1 MTIKI
6 TFKTDAFSANP
17 LLVRPIRIAL
27 SIYIY
32 ICNYKL
38 IILCFLKHTCRFKVH
53 YYDKNA
59 NGDGKTKVGEGEII
73 YIRPRH
79 PDKGST
85 PTLRCEAWNDV
96 DIDLER
102 SLWGTGPELS
112 AKEADRLTFCCCEC
126 CHGDTCRGFSEA
138 VCGAFPQHVTIN
150 QCFTPSMF
158 SAYHREGYRSS
169 MEAKVEEFMSDE
181 DYDAISTAFVV

>member
-1 MTIKI
+1 MLLTV
-6 TFKTDAFSANP
+6 TLGQSNP
-17 LLVRPIRIAL
+17 NR
-27 SIYIY
+27 SQYI
-32 ICNYKL
+32 YKL
-38 IILCFLKHTCRFKVH
+38 IIVWFLKHTCRFKVH
-53 YYDKNA
+53 YYDKNP

-79 PDKGST
+79 PDKGVT

-112 AKEADRLTFCCCEC
+112 AEEADRLTFYCCEC

-169 MEAKVEEFMSDE
+169 MEAEIEEFMSDE
-181 DYDAISTAFVV
+181 DYDAISTALVV